1 MRAYERIRKNIKL
14 LCLALISASSLAVS
28 AASDD
33 ALPPETTAYMCG
45 NKLLRGL
52 TNAVTGSGELG
63 RQIVLRDST
72 QSDFVSVPVGFF
84 AGILMTVVRTGYGAV
99 ETATFL
105 IPVGGDYSSLL
116 KPDYVWGPASKPKD
130 NSN

>member
-1 MRAYERIRKNIKL
+1 MI
-14 LCLALISASSLAVS
+14 ISAKIKKTVRFLCFTILLSSSVAAS
-28 AASDD
+28 AASGDS
-33 ALPPETTAYMCG
+33 LPPETTAYMCG

-52 TNAVTGSGELG
+52 TNAATGSGELG
-63 RQIVLRDST
+63 RQIVMRDET

-84 AGILMTVVRTGYGAV
+84 AGVLMTVVRTGYGAV

-116 KPDYVWGPASKPKD
+116 KPAYVWGPKVKPD
-130 NSN
+130 DSN